1 MSSERT
7 RADQTVGRSTSGE
20 AAVRGL
26 TIALGGFVIIT
37 LADVA
42 IKYALPTIGVA
53 GALLW
58 RGVAGSISVVILSR
72 GRGLVPRNFKLILAR
87 SFLHCS
93 LSILWYVVWLS
104 GYALGDSYAIAA
116 VAPLLM
122 TLLAIPMLG
131 ERVGWRRWTSCGVGF
146 VGVLVMLQP
155 GGDLWRWDTGL
166 LLIAVAGMAVSR
178 IWMRV
183 LAATDTPT
191 TIAFWLMLAHIP
203 LGLVVMPISA
213 LWPPTGQPDIIPSA
227 GLFLLLC
234 LFGAS
239 NAIAHL
245 LFSRGYALASVATL
259 APLEYTPLLWGL
271 VLGFAIFGEVP
282 AWTTLGGALIVIAA
296 GIYNVHRERVRRAEE
311 RAMHAAEA

>member
-26 TIALGGFVIIT
+26 AIALTGFVIIT

-42 IKYALPTIGVA
+42 VKYALPTIGVA

-58 RGVAGSISVVILSR
+58 RGVAGSVSVVILSR
-72 GRGLVPRNFKLILAR
+72 GRGLMPRNTKLILAR
-87 SFLHCS
+87 SLLHCC
-93 LSILWYVVWLS
+93 LSIPWYVVWMS

-155 GGDLWRWDTGL
+155 GGDLWRWETGL
-166 LLIAVAGMAVSR
+166 LLVAVCGMAVSR

-191 TIAFWLMLAHIP
+191 TIAFWLMVTHVP
-203 LGLVVMPISA
+203 LGLAVLPISS
-213 LWPPTGQPDIIPSA
+213 LWPPTGQPDIIPST
-227 GLFLLLC
+227 GMFLLMC
-234 LFGAS
+234 FFGAS
-239 NAIAHL
+239 NAIAHM

-271 VLGFAIFGEVP
+271 ALGFAIFGEIP

-311 RAMHAAEA
+311 RTKRAAEA

>member
-1 MSSERT
+1 MGSGRRRT
-7 RADQTVGRSTSGE
+7 DQPVGRSTSGE

-26 TIALGGFVIIT
+26 AIALAGFVIIT

-58 RGVAGSISVVILSR
+58 RGVAGSLSVVILSR
-72 GRGLVPRNFKLILAR
+72 GRGLVPRNTKLILAR

-93 LSILWYVVWLS
+93 LSIPWYVVWMS

-131 ERVGWRRWTSCGVGF
+131 ERVGWRRWCSCGVGF

-155 GGDLWRWDTGL
+155 GGDLWRWETGL
-166 LLIAVAGMAVSR
+166 LLIAVVGMAVSR

-191 TIAFWLMLAHIP
+191 TIAFWLMLTHIP
-203 LGLVVMPISA
+203 LGLAILPIPS
-213 LWPPTGQPDIIPSA
+213 LWPPTGQPDLIPST
-227 GLFLLLC
+227 GIFLLLC
-234 LFGAS
+234 FFGAS
-239 NAIAHL
+239 NAIAHM

-271 VLGFAIFGEVP
+271 ALGFAIFGEIP
-282 AWTTLGGALIVIAA
+282 AWTTLGGAAIVIAA
-296 GIYNVHRERVRRAEE
+296 GIYNVHRERMRRAEE
-311 RAMHAAEA
+311 RAGLGAPA